1 MKRSTLSPRQVA
13 AFAIAGLEAHRTLYV
28 IGVLSALLCSSAAS
42 GQEHEGTRDE
52 GARPNL
58 IRFMAGYSVV
68 PDIESSSSE
77 VIPALGFDY
86 QRFVS
91 GRLYVGTYNDLELT
105 TYLIRTDD
113 GDLLEREYAFV
124 STVVV
129 GYDFKP
135 WFSAFVGPGYEFET
149 NKNFFVFRAGV
160 EFMKE
165 LTERYTVSIPLYYDY
180 KVEYAALGIGLAVAW
195 KF

>member
-1 MKRSTLSPRQVA
+1 MSRSKIAFLHDPNSAELRSLS
-13 AFAIAGLEAHRTLYV
+13 FSGLTPPFHDELFSPLNHLWKH
-28 IGVLSALLCSSAAS
+28 AL
-42 GQEHEGTRDE
+42 
-52 GARPNL
+52 
-58 IRFMAGYSVV
+58 
-68 PDIESSSSE
+68 
-77 VIPALGFDY
+77 

-135 WFSAFVGPGYEFET
+135 WFSAFVGPGYEFEA

-165 LTERYTVSIPLYYDY
+165 LTERYTVSIPLYYDH
-180 KVEYAALGIGLAVAW
+180 KDEYSAIGIGLAVAW

>member
-1 MKRSTLSPRQVA
+1 MRRTFCVLFVVSVLVCPAVA
-13 AFAIAGLEAHRTLYV
+13 
-28 IGVLSALLCSSAAS
+28 S
-42 GQEHEGTRDE
+42 EHEGGEE
-52 GARPNL
+52 GTTHEDRPRRNL
-58 IRFMAGYSVV
+58 IRLMAGYSIV

-77 VIPALGFDY
+77 MIPALGFDY
-86 QRFVS
+86 QRFVK

-105 TYLIRTDD
+105 TYVIRTED

-135 WFSAFVGPGYEFET
+135 WFSAFAGPGYEFET

-180 KVEYAALGIGLAVAW
+180 KVEYGAFGTGLAVAW